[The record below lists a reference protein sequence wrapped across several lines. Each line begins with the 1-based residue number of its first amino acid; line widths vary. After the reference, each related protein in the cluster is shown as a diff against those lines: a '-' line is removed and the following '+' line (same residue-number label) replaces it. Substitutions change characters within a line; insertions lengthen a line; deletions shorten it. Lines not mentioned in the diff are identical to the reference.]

1 MLGCDAVSS
10 FVRSVRLKH
19 FLLVQLPAAFRWV
32 VLPLAASDGFM
43 LPVPNG
49 LAEEANYSPALL
61 AVGAGYYDFV
71 KTDDTAVDFR
81 LEYRSDL
88 ELWKLQPWL
97 GLEVTTDRAVY
108 SAGGFF
114 VDLELDPHWVL
125 TPSAGVGAYYDGDGK
140 NLGSK
145 VAFRLQAELSY
156 RFQDDSR
163 LTFAFSHLSNARIGG
178 NNPGAEILTL
188 YYMIPLDHLF

>member
-1 MLGCDAVSS
+1 MKYERTGVILFTEKYAELRRFIFAGVAFAVYMS
-10 FVRSVRLKH
+10 
-19 FLLVQLPAAFRWV
+19 
-32 VLPLAASDGFM
+32 LAPQSA
-43 LPVPNG
+43 
-49 LAEEANYSPALL
+49 AEEESNSPSLL
-61 AVGAGYYDFV
+61 ALGAGYYDFA
-71 KTDDTAVDFR
+71 KNDNTAVDFR

-108 SAGGFF
+108 SAGGLF
-114 VDLELDPHWVL
+114 VDLALDSHWVL

-156 RFQDDSR
+156 
-163 LTFAFSHLSNARIGG
+163 
-178 NNPGAEILTL
+178 
-188 YYMIPLDHLF
+188 